1 MNNIRL
7 AKRYSDML
15 DEIYMTSAKTA
26 AIETDRNMVR
36 ETANVSEVMIPTL
49 SMDGLADYSREEGYV
64 KGDVSLTWETVR
76 FDYERG
82 RRFEVD
88 VLDNAETAGV
98 AFGSL
103 AGEFIRTQ
111 AVPELD
117 AVRFASLASKAG
129 ETAEATLST
138 GEQVIA
144 ALRNAVTYFD
154 SNDVPED
161 QRILFI
167 GSGLMGLIED
177 MDETRSRSVMG
188 NFAKVIRVPQSRFT
202 TDVTLL
208 DGTSEGETPGG
219 FICGGDNINFLLVH
233 KPAVLVFTR
242 NVLSK
247 IIPPELNPASDGWI
261 YAYRSYGMCQVYR
274 NKNAG
279 IYAHIN
285 A

>member
-36 ETANVSEVMIPTL
+36 ETANVAEVMIPTL
-49 SMDGLADYSREEGYV
+49 SMDGLADYSREDGYV

-177 MDETRSRSVMG
+177 MDETKSRSVMG

-208 DGTSEGETPGG
+208 DGTSEGETSGG

>member
-36 ETANVSEVMIPTL
+36 ETANVAEVMIPTL
-49 SMDGLADYSREEGYV
+49 SMDGLADYSREDGYV

-208 DGTSEGETPGG
+208 DGTSEGETSGG

>member
-36 ETANVSEVMIPTL
+36 ETANVAEVMIPTL
-49 SMDGLADYSREEGYV
+49 SMDGLADYSREDGYV

-167 GSGLMGLIED
+167 GSGLMGLVED

-208 DGTSEGETPGG
+208 DGTSEGETSGG